1 MQVAKEAAKRQHP
14 SSTPIYEKGS
24 AESTHKVPTSHYMYR
39 NTVHT
44 GIQKKVPRAFHAW
57 PLGTSFSCRSDWAFE
72 HSVFTLRAAQSVNT
86 PWKS

>member
-1 MQVAKEAAKRQHP
+1 MLHASCKGGRQHP

-24 AESTHKVPTSHYMYR
+24 AESTHKVPTSHYR

-44 GIQKKVPRAFHAW
+44 YLELFTPGRWERPY
-57 PLGTSFSCRSDWAFE
+57 SCTF
-72 HSVFTLRAAQSVNT
+72 VRAAPSVNT

>member
-1 MQVAKEAAKRQHP
+1 MLHASCKGGRQHP

-24 AESTHKVPTSHYMYR
+24 AESTHKVPTSHYR

-44 GIQKKVPRAFHAW
+44 GIQKKYLELFTPGRWERTTLVVY
-57 PLGTSFSCRSDWAFE
+57 TSGRP
-72 HSVFTLRAAQSVNT
+72 SVNT